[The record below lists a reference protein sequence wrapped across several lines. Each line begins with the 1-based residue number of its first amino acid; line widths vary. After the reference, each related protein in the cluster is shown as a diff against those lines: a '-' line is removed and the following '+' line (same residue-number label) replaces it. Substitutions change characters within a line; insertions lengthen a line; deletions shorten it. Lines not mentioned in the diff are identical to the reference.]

1 MASSIFVNESGRIL
15 VSLFFGIGKRV
26 TIMLRIF
33 FYHKFAPSL
42 LTMGLGRVVT
52 PPSLIQDIEQ
62 YIKENFGS
70 DAMTVKS
77 KNRLVEKTI
86 LKGVFF

>member
-1 MASSIFVNESGRIL
+1 MASDIFVLESGRIL

-26 TIMLRIF
+26 TIMLPMF
-33 FYHKFAPSL
+33 FYQKLAQSL
-42 LTMGLGRVVT
+42 LNMGLERVVT

-70 DAMTVKS
+70 DAMTVK
-77 KNRLVEKTI
+77 
-86 LKGVFF
+86 

>member
-1 MASSIFVNESGRIL
+1 L
-15 VSLFFGIGKRV
+15 IGKRV
-26 TIMLRIF
+26 TILLRIF
-33 FYHKFAPSL
+33 FYHNLAQSL

-70 DAMTVKS
+70 DAMTVK
-77 KNRLVEKTI
+77 
-86 LKGVFF
+86 